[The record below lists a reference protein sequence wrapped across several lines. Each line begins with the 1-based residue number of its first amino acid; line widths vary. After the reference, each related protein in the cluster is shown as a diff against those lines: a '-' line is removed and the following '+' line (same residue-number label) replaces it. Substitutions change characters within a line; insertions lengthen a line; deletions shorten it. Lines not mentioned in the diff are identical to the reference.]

1 MAVSYEKSHGW
12 VAAVIS
18 PALYTSHMYACMDY
32 ISYSRDCF
40 FSEYVIVL
48 HCMPVSVYIL
58 GGAWSIG
65 LCWIVLSQ
73 GGEVDYLRAV
83 KWAVKWISVVYI
95 ARLPRAQF
103 ILALDHKPSQSMEA
117 STTSY
122 NNNVF
127 VSCEAW

>member
-1 MAVSYEKSHGW
+1 M
-12 VAAVIS
+12 
-18 PALYTSHMYACMDY
+18 
-32 ISYSRDCF
+32 
-40 FSEYVIVL
+40 
-48 HCMPVSVYIL
+48 
-58 GGAWSIG
+58 
-65 LCWIVLSQ
+65 LSQ

-103 ILALDHKPSQSMEA
+103 ILALDHKLSQSMEA